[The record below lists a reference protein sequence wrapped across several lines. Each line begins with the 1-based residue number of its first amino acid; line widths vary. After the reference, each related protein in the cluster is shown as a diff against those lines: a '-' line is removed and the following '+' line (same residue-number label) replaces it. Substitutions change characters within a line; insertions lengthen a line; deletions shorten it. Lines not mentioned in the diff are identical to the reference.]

1 MEQIKDIV
9 KTVITGLSPNKRKS
23 QEGIFEIWQDVLG
36 NKAAKHTKIMGIK
49 NAKLMV
55 NVDSSVWLFQLHL
68 RRSRLLK
75 KLRGIMN
82 GLEGINF
89 RIGKV
94 Q

>member
-1 MEQIKDIV
+1 MEQIKSIV
-9 KTVITGLSPNKRKS
+9 NNVLQQLSSNNRRP
-23 QEGIFEIWQDVLG
+23 QEEILKIWQDVLG

-49 NAKLMV
+49 NTKLMV

-68 RRSRLLK
+68 RRSRLLE

-82 GLEGINF
+82 DLEGINF